1 MKGKASLIEG
11 PVGRR
16 LLFLT
21 VPMVAGIFAITTF
34 NLVDTFYVAQLGTDE
49 LAAMGF
55 IFPVVMFVQSIALGL
70 GIGTASV
77 LSRAIGEGDH
87 RRVRRLTT
95 DSLILAV
102 LIVVVF
108 VAVGLLT
115 IDRLFTLLGATPEI
129 LPLIREYMTIW
140 YVGMIF
146 VTVPMVGNNAIRAT
160 GDTKYP
166 SLILM
171 ISAGINVVL
180 DPLLIF
186 GLARFPRLGIA
197 GAALATVIA
206 RACSLVLSLA
216 ILHFREKMLDF
227 SLPRLRETWDSWK
240 RILYVGI
247 PAAATNILTP
257 LSWGVVISM
266 VARFGKN
273 AVAAV
278 SAGTRVQMFAM
289 IVLVALGTALVP
301 FIGQNWAARKFQRVY
316 LAQKYTNRFAFSWGL
331 LCVAVLLLTAGP
343 IACLFS
349 QDPEVID
356 NIISYLWI
364 VPLGLGLQ
372 GIARLASASFNA
384 INRPFTAAAL
394 SLIRM
399 FVLYI
404 PLAFIGGRLFGLKGL
419 FAGICLAN
427 ILAGIIALLWL
438 AHERKRQE

>member
-1 MKGKASLIEG
+1 
-11 PVGRR
+11 
-16 LLFLT
+16 
-21 VPMVAGIFAITTF
+21 MVAGIFAITTF
-34 NLVDTFYVAQLGTDE
+34 NLVDMFFVARLGTNE

-77 LSRAIGEGDH
+77 VSRAIGEGDH
-87 RRVRRLTT
+87 RKVRRLTT

-102 LIVVVF
+102 LLVVLF
-108 VAVGLLT
+108 VAVGLFT
-115 IDRLFTLLGATPEI
+115 INPLFTLMGAGPGI

-166 SLILM
+166 SLIMM

-186 GLARFPRLGIA
+186 GLLRFPRLEIA

-206 RACSLVLSLA
+206 RAFSLALSLA

-227 SLPRLRETWDSWK
+227 SLPRLREAWDSWK

-247 PAAATNILTP
+247 PSAATNILTP
-257 LSWGVVISM
+257 LSWGVVILI
-266 VARFGKN
+266 VAHQFGAK

-278 SAGTRVQMFAM
+278 GAGTRVEMFAL
-289 IVLVALGTALVP
+289 IVLVALETALIP
-301 FIGQNWAARKFQRVY
+301 FIGQNWAAGKFERVC
-316 LAQKYTNRFAFSWGL
+316 LAQKYTSLFALWWGL
-331 LCVAVLLLTAGP
+331 LCVTVFLFTAAP
-343 IACLFS
+343 IARVFNP
-349 QDPEVID
+349 DPEVTD

-364 VPLGLGLQ
+364 VPLGFGLQ

-384 INRPFTAAAL
+384 INKPLSAAAL
-394 SLIRM
+394 SLVRM

-404 PLAFIGGRLFGLKGL
+404 PLAFIGGRLFGLRGL
-419 FAGICLAN
+419 FGGICLAN

-438 AHERKRQE
+438 AYERRTEKGEL